1 MQEPRIV
8 LVLGAGASQPYG
20 LLLGEALKCRVAI
33 RTREMYDL
41 KRNSAYDP
49 DELKKFEHAVWR
61 NKLKTMDEFLE
72 DHPRFLDIGARLVA
86 DVIASYETDKGL
98 FEGLPDWYTALF
110 NELRLQ
116 EKGPDLSRLAV
127 VTFNY
132 DRSLEHFIAD
142 SIKHNC
148 PESKQLSARDM
159 WNKVK
164 IVHAHGSLGE
174 YPAVG
179 YGQVLDNEG
188 FELAAKGLIMLTDKR
203 DQSASFKEAQQLVG
217 QADKIVFIGFGY
229 HKRTLDSLFPNESF
243 KGKEIYG
250 TCYGMLQDGRSDVM
264 SYFQGD
270 MQLAGDTLNAKS
282 FMEALSKDQADRPL
296 FSGLDDMRK
305 AKCGGRVDATNL

>member
-20 LLLGEALKCRVAI
+20 LLPGEALKSRVAI
-33 RTREMYDL
+33 RTREMYGL
-41 KRNSAYDP
+41 KRITAYDR
-49 DELKKFEHAVWR
+49 DELKRFEAAIWR
-61 NKLKTMDEFLE
+61 NRLMTMDEFLE
-72 DHPRFLDIGARLVA
+72 EHPRFLRIGARLVA
-86 DVIASYETDKGL
+86 DVIASCETDKEL
-98 FEGLPDWYTALF
+98 FERLPDWYTVLF
-110 NELRLQ
+110 NELRLR
-116 EKGPDLSRLAV
+116 EEGPDLSCLAV

-142 SIKHNC
+142 SIEHNC
-148 PESKQLSARDM
+148 PESKRLCARDM

-164 IVHAHGSLGE
+164 IVHPHGSLGE

-179 YGQVLDNEG
+179 YGHALDNEG
-188 FELAAKGLIMLTDKR
+188 FEQAAKGLIMLTDKR
-203 DQSASFKEAQQLVG
+203 DQSPSFKEAQQLVA

-229 HKRTLDSLFPNESF
+229 HGRTLDSLFPNASF

-250 TCYGMLQDGRSDVM
+250 TCYDMLQDRRSSVM

-270 MQLAGDTLNAKS
+270 MQLAGHTLNAKS
-282 FMEALSKDQADRPL
+282 FMEALSKGPANRPL

-305 AKCGGRVDATNL
+305 AK